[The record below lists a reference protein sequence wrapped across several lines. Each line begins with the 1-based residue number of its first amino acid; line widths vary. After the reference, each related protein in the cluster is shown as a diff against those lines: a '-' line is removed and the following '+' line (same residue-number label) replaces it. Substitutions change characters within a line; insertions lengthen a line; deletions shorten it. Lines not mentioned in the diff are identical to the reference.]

1 MSNLKT
7 QPSETNGMPSGI
19 PFIIGNEAAERFSYY
34 GMKAIL
40 AVFMT
45 EYLKMTESASNE
57 WFHTFGSAVYLMPI
71 LGALLSDIFLGKYRT
86 ILYLSIIYCLGHLV
100 LALNESKDGLF
111 WGLTL
116 IAVGSGGIKPCVS
129 AHVGDQFNVHNKHL
143 INRVFSFFYFA
154 INFGA
159 VISTLAIPYLLE
171 AFGPQ
176 LAFGLPGILMFLATF
191 VFWLGRNDFVH
202 IPAFGTNYIKV
213 IFSKEGLTAIG
224 RLLVLY
230 AFLAIFWALYEQTG
244 STWIFQSKSPFLDKE
259 VSLFFWNFTLL
270 PSQIQAINPLLVM
283 ILIPTFSFIIYPL
296 LEKIIPLRPLIK
308 ISIGMFVTV
317 VCYLVVAHIE
327 ARISQGIHTS
337 VLWQFLA
344 YVILTMAE
352 VMVYAT
358 ALEFSYTQAPLQM
371 KSTIMGVFMFS
382 ISMGN
387 FLITQ
392 ITHYNSIPSPVAEI
406 HAGANTTITLH
417 DSYIPVKTEKIEF
430 DEGSGV
436 FILEKNSKNNTTD
449 TIPLTGTFLVGDM
462 VAKTN
467 TFNIEDNNWK
477 VISTIKKSE
486 TKSGYKVV
494 FHRFKHETYFYMY
507 ALLMFIAAVLFIGV
521 AIKYK
526 GKTYIQGDTN

>member
-1 MSNLKT
+1 MNNQKIETST
-7 QPSETNGMPSGI
+7 TNGMPAGI

-45 EYLKMTESASNE
+45 KYLMMTESTANE
-57 WFHTFGSAVYLMPI
+57 WFHSFGSAVYLMPI
-71 LGALLSDIFLGKYRT
+71 FGALLSDIFLGKYRT

-100 LALNESKDGLF
+100 LALNESQDGLF

-116 IAVGSGGIKPCVS
+116 IAIGSGGIKPCVS
-129 AHVGDQFNVHNKHL
+129 AHVGDQFNVTNKHL
-143 INRVFSFFYFA
+143 INRVFLYFYFA

-159 VISTLAIPYLLE
+159 VISTLAIPYILE
-171 AFGPQ
+171 ELGPQ
-176 LAFGLPGILMFLATF
+176 IAFGLPGILMFIATF
-191 VFWLGRNDFVH
+191 VFWLGRHKFVH
-202 IPAFGTNYIKV
+202 IPPFGKDYIKV
-213 IFSKEGLTAIG
+213 IFSKEGLAAIG

-230 AFLAIFWALYEQTG
+230 AFLAIFWSLYEQTG
-244 STWIFQSKSPFLDKE
+244 STWIFQSESPFLDKE
-259 VSLFFWNFTLL
+259 VSLFFWKFTLL

-283 ILIPTFSFIIYPL
+283 ILIPTFSFVIYPL
-296 LEKIIPLRPLIK
+296 LEKLIPLKPLIK

-317 VCYLVVAHIE
+317 ICYLVVAHIE

-337 VLWQFLA
+337 VLWQFWA

-387 FLITQ
+387 FIITQ
-392 ITHYNSIPSPVAEI
+392 ITHFNSIPVAVETI
-406 HAGANTTITLH
+406 QSGTPTTFTLNK
-417 DSYIPVKTEKIEF
+417 SYVPIKREKIEF
-430 DEGSGV
+430 EEGSG
-436 FILEKNSKNNTTD
+436 ISIIRLNERTDKMD
-449 TIPLTGTFLVGDM
+449 TIPLSGTFLVGDIN
-462 VAKTN
+462 KEN
-467 TFNIEDNNWK
+467 NSFIIEDNNWHA
-477 VISTIKKSE
+477 ISTIKKTE
-486 TKSGYKVV
+486 KSSNYSVV
-494 FHRFKHETYFYMY
+494 FHRFKHESYFYMY
-507 ALLMFIAAVLFIGV
+507 ALLMFVTAVLFIGV

-526 GKTYIQGDTN
+526 GKTYIQGDSN

>member
-1 MSNLKT
+1 MSNQRIQAST
-7 QPSETNGMPSGI
+7 TNGMPSGI

-45 EYLKMTESASNE
+45 KYLLMTESTANE
-57 WFHTFGSAVYLMPI
+57 WYHTFGSAVYLMPI
-71 LGALLSDIFLGKYRT
+71 FGALLSDIFLGKYKT

-100 LALNESKDGLF
+100 LALNESEDGLF

-129 AHVGDQFNVHNKHL
+129 AHVGDQFNVSNKHL
-143 INRVFSFFYFA
+143 INKVFLYFYFA
-154 INFGA
+154 INFGS

-171 AFGPQ
+171 TYGPQ
-176 LAFGLPGILMFLATF
+176 VAFGLPGLLMFLATF
-191 VFWLGRNDFVH
+191 VFWLGRNTFVH
-202 IPAFGTNYIKV
+202 IPAFGADYLKV
-213 IFSKEGLTAIG
+213 ILSKDGLAAIG
-224 RLLVLY
+224 RLFVLY
-230 AFLAIFWALYEQTG
+230 TFLAVFWALYEQTG
-244 STWIFQSKSPFLDKE
+244 STWIFQSESPFLDKE
-259 VSLFFWNFTLL
+259 VSFFFGKFTLL

-283 ILIPTFSFIIYPL
+283 ILIPTFSFFIYPL
-296 LEKIIPLRPLIK
+296 LEKIIPLKPLIK
-308 ISIGMFVTV
+308 ISIGFFVTV
-317 VCYLVVAHIE
+317 VCYLVVAYIE
-327 ARISQGIHTS
+327 SRISQGIHTS

-392 ITHYNSIPSPVAEI
+392 LTHYNSIPVSIETTQTDS
-406 HAGANTTITLH
+406 TTIFAVDKIYTPTH
-417 DSYIPVKTEKIEF
+417 HEKIEF
-430 DEGSGV
+430 EEGSGIYTV
-436 FILEKNSKNNTTD
+436 RENIKTKKLD
-449 TIPLTGTFLVGDM
+449 TISFSGTFLVGD
-462 VAKTN
+462 VNTKTR
-467 TFNIEDNNWK
+467 TFTVEDNNWK
-477 VISTIKKSE
+477 TVKTIKKSGVD
-486 TKSGYKVV
+486 SGYKVV

-507 ALLMFIAAVLFIGV
+507 AILMFVTSVLFIGV
-521 AIKYK
+521 AIRYK
-526 GKTYIQGDTN
+526 GKTYIQGDVE

>member
-1 MSNLKT
+1 MAYKT
-7 QPSETNGMPSGI
+7 IQTSTTNGMPSGI

-45 EYLKMTESASNE
+45 EYLKMTESTSNE

-71 LGALLSDIFLGKYRT
+71 LGALLSDIFLGKYKT
-86 ILYLSIIYCLGHLV
+86 ILYLSVIYCMGHLV

-116 IAVGSGGIKPCVS
+116 IAIGSGGIKPCVS
-129 AHVGDQFNVHNKHL
+129 AHVGDQFNVSNKHL
-143 INRVFSFFYFA
+143 INKVFSFFYFA

-159 VISTLAIPYLLE
+159 VISTLAIPYLLDN
-171 AFGPQ
+171 FGPQ

-191 VFWLGRNDFVH
+191 VFWLGRNKFVH
-202 IPAFGTNYIKV
+202 IPAFGTDYLKV
-213 IFSKEGLTAIG
+213 LLSKEGLAAIG

-244 STWIFQSKSPFLDKE
+244 STWVFQSKSPFLDKE
-259 VSLFFWNFTLL
+259 VTLFFWNFTLL

-296 LEKIIPLRPLIK
+296 LEKLIPLRPLIK
-308 ISIGMFVTV
+308 ISIGMFVTAL
-317 VCYLVVAHIE
+317 CYVIVAYIE
-327 ARISQGIHTS
+327 ARISQGIQTS

-358 ALEFSYTQAPLQM
+358 ALEFSYTQAPIQM
-371 KSTIMGVFMFS
+371 KSTIMGVFLFS
-382 ISMGN
+382 VSMGN

-392 ITHYNSIPSPVAEI
+392 ITHYNSIEVPVATIE
-406 HAGANTTITLH
+406 AGSTTTLKLS
-417 DSYIPVKTEKIEF
+417 DSYIPVKREKIEF
-430 DEGSGV
+430 ADGSGI
-436 FILEKNSKNNTTD
+436 FIIEKNSKTNSID
-449 TIPLTGTFLVGDM
+449 TIPLSGTFLVGDFDK
-462 VAKTN
+462 ATN
-467 TFNIEDNNWK
+467 SFKIEDNHWN

-486 TKSGYKVV
+486 KVPQYQVV
-494 FHRFKHETYFYMY
+494 FHRFKHEAYFYMY
-507 ALLMFIAAVLFIGV
+507 ALLMFITAILFIVV
-521 AIKYK
+521 AINYK
-526 GKTYIQGDTN
+526 GKTYIQGEVN

>member
-1 MSNLKT
+1 MSNQRIQAST
-7 QPSETNGMPSGI
+7 TNGMPSGI

-45 EYLKMTESASNE
+45 KYLLMTESTANA

-86 ILYLSIIYCLGHLV
+86 ILYLSVIYCLGHLV
-100 LALNESKDGLF
+100 LALNESEDGLF

-116 IAVGSGGIKPCVS
+116 IAIGSGGIKPCVS
-129 AHVGDQFNVHNKHL
+129 AHVGDQFNANNKHL
-143 INRVFSFFYFA
+143 INKVFLYFYFA

-159 VISTLAIPYLLE
+159 VISTLAIPYILE

-176 LAFGLPGILMFLATF
+176 LAFGLPGILMFIATF
-191 VFWLGRNDFVH
+191 VFWLGRKEFVH
-202 IPAFGTNYIKV
+202 IPAFGTGYLKV
-213 IFSKEGLTAIG
+213 LLSKEGLAAIG

-230 AFLAIFWALYEQTG
+230 AFLAVFWALYEQTG
-244 STWIFQSKSPFLDKE
+244 STWIFQSDSPFLIKD
-259 VSLFFWNFTLL
+259 VTLFSWTFTLL

-296 LEKIIPLRPLIK
+296 LEKLIPLKPLIK
-308 ISIGMFVTV
+308 ICIGMFVTV
-317 VCYLVVAHIE
+317 LCYIVVAYIE
-327 ARISQGIHTS
+327 SRISQGIQTS

-371 KSTIMGVFMFS
+371 KSTVMGAFMFS

-392 ITHYNSIPSPVAEI
+392 ITHYNSIPVSIVTTQSDSTTTFTVDANYTPVY
-406 HAGANTTITLH
+406 H
-417 DSYIPVKTEKIEF
+417 EKIEF
-430 DEGSGV
+430 EDGSGIYV
-436 FILEKNSKNNTTD
+436 TRQNTKTNKLD
-449 TIPLTGTFLVGDM
+449 TIPLSGTFLVSKLQAD
-462 VAKTN
+462 KQSFT
-467 TFNIEDNNWK
+467 IEDNNWK
-477 VISTIKKSE
+477 TVKTIKKSDI
-486 TKSGYKVV
+486 TSGYQVV
-494 FHRFKHETYFYMY
+494 FHRYKHQAYFYMY
-507 ALLMFIAAVLFIGV
+507 AVLMFIAAVLFIGV
-521 AIKYK
+521 AVNYK
-526 GKTYIQGDTN
+526 GKTYIQGDAE